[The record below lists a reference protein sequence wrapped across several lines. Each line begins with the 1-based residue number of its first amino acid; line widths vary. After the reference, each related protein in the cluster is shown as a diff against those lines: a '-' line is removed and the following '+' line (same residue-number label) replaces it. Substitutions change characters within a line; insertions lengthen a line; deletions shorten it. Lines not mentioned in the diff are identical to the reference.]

1 MLQPVL
7 VVISLYALPCEP
19 MSRLTTGTVTS
30 MSCRAIPGVACCP
43 LISTPKRAKPT
54 GGQLSGRRLKLEV
67 GAELIWPV
75 TAAATTCGA
84 ASICGA
90 ATSCGGAGSVVICLG
105 TALGAAA
112 NCCGAGSVV
121 ICLGAALGKLLESRA
136 ATAAAAA
143 AAADL
148 GLPAGLA
155 PPALGCPASAL
166 ACVLAIRAAISGVI
180 ISAAQFSEV
189 VTTPQKLCRRPQSD
203 SRVLDGCRPLVVPP
217 RNLSERTV
225 TEFAVPQA
233 DMGFGKKT
241 RSSAG
246 AVVTPEVRMVD
257 DAANRRT
264 RADDWNLGAEE
275 HARGESAPSLR
286 KVTRDYLEKHKLQQA
301 LGLC

>member
-1 MLQPVL
+1 M
-7 VVISLYALPCEP
+7 
-19 MSRLTTGTVTS
+19 
-30 MSCRAIPGVACCP
+30 
-43 LISTPKRAKPT
+43 
-54 GGQLSGRRLKLEV
+54 
-67 GAELIWPV
+67 
-75 TAAATTCGA
+75 
-84 ASICGA
+84 
-90 ATSCGGAGSVVICLG
+90 
-105 TALGAAA
+105 
-112 NCCGAGSVV
+112 
-121 ICLGAALGKLLESRA
+121 
-136 ATAAAAA
+136 
-143 AAADL
+143 
-148 GLPAGLA
+148 
-155 PPALGCPASAL
+155 
-166 ACVLAIRAAISGVI
+166 
-180 ISAAQFSEV
+180 
-189 VTTPQKLCRRPQSD
+189 
-203 SRVLDGCRPLVVPP
+203 PP